1 MEIHRFLPDR
11 AVFDPVLSA
20 YKSDEEDFLWIGGPN
35 PCGFLP
41 VEVSFL
47 VLVGIPYYLFCVFG
61 RKSSPIFYPKGRNF
75 SYYSLLRH
83 ISLRIEFR

>member
-1 MEIHRFLPDR
+1 MEIHCFLLDT

-41 VEVSFL
+41 VEVSFSFSWNS
-47 VLVGIPYYLFCVFG
+47 ILFFVFLG
-61 RKSSPIFYPKGRNF
+61 GSPVPFLLPKGQ
-75 SYYSLLRH
+75 
-83 ISLRIEFR
+83 EF

>member
-1 MEIHRFLPDR
+1 MEIHRFLPDT

-20 YKSDEEDFLWIGGPN
+20 YKSDEEDFWWIGGPN

-47 VLVGIPYYLFCVFG
+47 VGNHTILFCVFG
-61 RKSSPIFYPKGRNF
+61 RKPVPFLLPKGQ
-75 SYYSLLRH
+75 
-83 ISLRIEFR
+83 EF

>member
-1 MEIHRFLPDR
+1 MEIHRFLPDT

-41 VEVSFL
+41 VEVSFSFSWNS
-47 VLVGIPYYLFCVFG
+47 ILFILCFWAEVQSHFL
-61 RKSSPIFYPKGRNF
+61 PKGQ
-75 SYYSLLRH
+75 
-83 ISLRIEFR
+83 EF